1 VQSGQI
7 VWREAHGTPQKL
19 PDGSVLWHGYT
30 NDITLRK
37 EREQLLQE
45 ARERAESAEEAKSR
59 FLATMSHELRT
70 PMNAI
75 IGLSDLLK
83 DTDLDTEQQEFV
95 ATIID
100 SGNTLLHLISDILDL
115 SKIEADR
122 LLLDRHVFDLSA
134 SITRLNGIANSLA
147 RAASVRFVSELS
159 GELPKCCE
167 GDENRLNQILLNL
180 ISNAIKF
187 SHENGLVTFRLKADP
202 VEEGQVRLEFAVI
215 DEGIG
220 IPEEDLV
227 RIFDPFIQS
236 DLSRQRHTEGTGLG
250 LAICQRLC
258 RLMGAEL
265 TCQSKVGEGS
275 CFCFELT
282 LDVPPSSREPGVPAE
297 PAAPAEGLPVAAPS
311 GDADFSGSGLRVLLV
326 DDNPLNLK
334 IARRMLEKLGLSPDS
349 VENGMEALSACLA
362 RPYDLVLMDLQMPV
376 MDGNKA
382 TTSILAQV
390 SPENQPRI
398 VALTANASDS
408 QREASLAV
416 GMADYMTK
424 PVQVPRLREVLAA
437 TLAAKPEKNQECY

>member
-1 VQSGQI
+1 V
-7 VWREAHGTPQKL
+7 
-19 PDGSVLWHGYT
+19 
-30 NDITLRK
+30 
-37 EREQLLQE
+37 
-45 ARERAESAEEAKSR
+45 
-59 FLATMSHELRT
+59 
-70 PMNAI
+70 
-75 IGLSDLLK
+75 
-83 DTDLDTEQQEFV
+83 
-95 ATIID
+95 
-100 SGNTLLHLISDILDL
+100 ISDILDL

-122 LLLDRHVFDLSA
+122 LLLDRHVFDLPA

-147 RAASVRFVSELS
+147 RAASVRFFSELS

-187 SHENGLVTFRLKADP
+187 SHENGLVTFRAKADP
-202 VEEGQVRLEFAVI
+202 VEEGQLRLEFAVI

-282 LDVPPSSREPGVPAE
+282 LDVPPPCREPGVPAE
-297 PAAPAEGLPVAAPS
+297 RAAAAEGVAVAGPS
-311 GDADFSGSGLRVLLV
+311 GDTDFSGSGLRVLLV
-326 DDNPLNLK
+326 DDNPLNLR

-362 RPYDLVLMDLQMPV
+362 RRYD
-376 MDGNKA
+376 
-382 TTSILAQV
+382 S
-390 SPENQPRI
+390 
-398 VALTANASDS
+398 
-408 QREASLAV
+408 
-416 GMADYMTK
+416 
-424 PVQVPRLREVLAA
+424 
-437 TLAAKPEKNQECY
+437 